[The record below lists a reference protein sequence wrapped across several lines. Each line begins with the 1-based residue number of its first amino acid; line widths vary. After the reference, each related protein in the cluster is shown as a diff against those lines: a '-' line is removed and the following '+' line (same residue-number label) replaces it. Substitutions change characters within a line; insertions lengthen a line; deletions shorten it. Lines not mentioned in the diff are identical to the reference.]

1 MYITLNEKDIKVL
14 KRGKINY
21 LPEKDYS
28 EDESD
33 VLVES
38 IREKQIYYAQT
49 EDTKTAED
57 FAEIADKIEQLMD
70 EEYYN

>member
-1 MYITLNEKDIKVL
+1 MYIKLNTKDVEIL

-33 VLVES
+33 VLVDS
-38 IREKQIYYAQT
+38 IREKQIYYAQI
-49 EDTKTAED
+49 EDTEAAED

-70 EEYYN
+70 EEY